1 LRIGPLMG
9 PPVAVSIRPV
19 SNPAKSHSMTD
30 VQPLFTP
37 VRLGHVALPNRI
49 VMASMT
55 RGRTNNPG
63 LIPTSLNAE
72 YYAQRAAAG
81 LILSEGTWPGAQAV
95 GYVNAPGMF
104 TDEQAHGWRQ
114 VVTAVHQ
121 AGGRIVSQL
130 GHVGAMS
137 HPDYFGGELPK
148 GPSAVDPR
156 QRVFTPGGF
165 KETVTPRAMTLDDI
179 DEALEQFGAAAARAF
194 AAEFDGVELHAH
206 QPYLIPQFLND
217 TLNLRT
223 DDYGGTDER
232 RARFL
237 FEALD
242 RLVAAWG
249 PGRVGIKLNPS
260 LTNVGGFHATE
271 RTVSTYEHVFERLND
286 YPLAYVELMRST
298 HDATGTPIDRFTGGA
313 LRYFRP
319 RYRGSIIA
327 NGGFDQASGNAV
339 IEEGLA
345 DAVSFAQH
353 FIANPDL
360 VDRFRNGSPLSISEL
375 ATRYAGDARGYTD
388 YPRAA

>member
-1 LRIGPLMG
+1 
-9 PPVAVSIRPV
+9 
-19 SNPAKSHSMTD
+19 MTD
-30 VQPLFTP
+30 LQPLFTP
-37 VRLGHVALPNRI
+37 VQLGHIALPNRI

-63 LIPTSLNAE
+63 LIPNALNAE
-72 YYAQRAAAG
+72 YYAQRADAG
-81 LILSEGTWPGAQAV
+81 LILSEGTWPGAQAI
-95 GYVNAPGMF
+95 GYVNAPGIF
-104 TDEQAHGWRQ
+104 TDEQALGWRQ
-114 VVTAVHQ
+114 VVTAVHR

-137 HPDYFGGELPK
+137 HPDYFDGEPPK
-148 GPSAVDPR
+148 GPSAVNPQ
-156 QRVFTPGGF
+156 QRVFTPSGF
-165 KETVTPRAMTLDDI
+165 KETVTPLAMTLDDI
-179 DEALEQFGAAAARAF
+179 RKALDQFGF
-194 AAEFDGVELHAH
+194 AATRARDAGFDGVELHAH

-217 TLNLRT
+217 TLNLRA

-242 RLVAAWG
+242 RLIAAWG

-271 RTVSTYEHVFERLND
+271 RTVSTYEHVFEHLND
-286 YPLAYVELMRST
+286 YPLAYVQLMSPT
-298 HDATGTPIDRFTGGA
+298 QDTTGTPIDRFTGGA

-327 NGGFDQASGNAV
+327 NGGYGQASGNAV

-360 VDRFRNGSPLSISEL
+360 VGRFRNGSPLTTGDI

-388 YPRAA
+388 YRRAT